1 MSAMPSPLPPTPP
14 DATDHPVAG
23 RARPGRTRRVLAVVL
38 VGVVA
43 LLTLSGCTRVQ
54 AGLAVQPDDT
64 VDGEIVIATP
74 GGAPDGKGPA
84 ITVPPELADDVDVS
98 AYSENGYVGSTV
110 RFTGLTFGQVSTLN
124 MLGGVAGGR
133 AELQLRRVGGRIAV
147 QGRADLTTVPVDG
160 ADVQLRINF
169 PGEVVET
176 NGEPDGGQVNWT
188 FAPGEVGQINASVAA
203 ADPNAPS
210 TVGWTL
216 FLAALVAAAA
226 GVAVVLAKR
235 NRNPAVRS

>member
-1 MSAMPSPLPPTPP
+1 MPPPLPPTPQ

-23 RARPGRTRRVLAVVL
+23 TRRRGRTRRVLAVGL
-38 VGVVA
+38 VAIVA
-43 LLTLSGCTRVQ
+43 LLTLGGCARVQ

-74 GGAPDGKGPA
+74 DGAPSGKGPE
-84 ITVPPELADDVDVS
+84 ISVPPELADEVDVS
-98 AYSENGYVGSTV
+98 PYSEDGYIGSTV
-110 RFTGLTFGQVSTLN
+110 RFSDLTFDQVGKLN
-124 MLGGVAGGR
+124 MLGGVAGSR

-147 QGRADLTTVPVDG
+147 EGRADLTSVPVDG

-176 NGEPDGGQVNWT
+176 NGDPDGGQVAWT
-188 FAPGEVGQINASVAA
+188 FAPGEVGQINASVAS

-210 TVGWTL
+210 TLGWTL
-216 FLAALVAAAA
+216 FLAGLVVAAA

>member
-1 MSAMPSPLPPTPP
+1 
-14 DATDHPVAG
+14 
-23 RARPGRTRRVLAVVL
+23 VLTAVLIGVL
-38 VGVVA
+38 T
-43 LLTLSGCTRVQ
+43 LLTLSGCARVQ

-74 GGAPDGKGPA
+74 DGAPSGKGPE

-98 AYSENGYVGSTV
+98 SYSQDGYVGSTI
-110 RFTGLTFGQVSTLN
+110 RFSGLTFEQLRKLN
-124 MLGGVAGGR
+124 ALGGVAGGR
-133 AELQLRRVGGRIAV
+133 AELDMRRVGGRIAV

-160 ADVQLRINF
+160 ADVQLKINF

-176 NGEPDGGQVNWT
+176 NGDPDGGQVTWS
-188 FAPGEVGQINASVAA
+188 FAPGEVGQITASVAS

-210 TVGWTL
+210 TLGWTL
-216 FLAALVAAAA
+216 FLAGLVVVAS

-235 NRNPAVRS
+235 NRNPSVRS

>member
-1 MSAMPSPLPPTPP
+1 MLTVLL
-14 DATDHPVAG
+14 VA
-23 RARPGRTRRVLAVVL
+23 
-38 VGVVA
+38 VVA
-43 LLTLSGCTRVQ
+43 LLALSGCARVQ

-74 GGAPDGKGPA
+74 DGAPGGKGPE
-84 ITVPPELADDVDVS
+84 ITVPPELSDDVEVS
-98 AYSENGYVGSTV
+98 SYSESGYVGSVV
-110 RFTGLTFGQVSTLN
+110 RFSGLTFEQLGSLN
-124 MLGGVAGGR
+124 ALGGVAGGR
-133 AELQLRRVGGRIAV
+133 ADLELRRVGGRIAV

-160 ADVQLRINF
+160 SDVQLKINF

-176 NGEPDGGQVNWT
+176 NGDADGGQVTWT
-188 FAPGEVGQINASVAA
+188 FAPGEVGQINASVAS

-210 TVGWTL
+210 TLGWTL
-216 FLAALVAAAA
+216 FLAALVAAAS

>member
-1 MSAMPSPLPPTPP
+1 MSAMPSPLPPRHQY
-14 DATDHPVAG
+14 ASG
-23 RARPGRTRRVLAVVL
+23 CRRPGGRTRRVVTATL
-38 VGVVA
+38 VAVVA
-43 LLTLSGCTRVQ
+43 LLTLSGCARVQ

-64 VDGEIVIATP
+64 VDGEVVIATP
-74 GGAPDGKGPA
+74 GGAPSGKGPE
-84 ITVPPELADDVDVS
+84 ITVPPELADEVDVS
-98 AYSENGYVGSTV
+98 PYSENGYVGSTV
-110 RFTGLTFGQVSTLN
+110 RFSGLTFEQVGKLN

>member
-1 MSAMPSPLPPTPP
+1 MSAMPSPLPPTRP
-14 DATDHPVAG
+14 DATADPHPEP
-23 RARPGRTRRVLAVVL
+23 RRGRTRRGLAVLL
-38 VGVVA
+38 VAVVA
-43 LLTLSGCTRVQ
+43 LLTLSGCARVQ

-74 GGAPDGKGPA
+74 DGAPGGKGPE
-84 ITVPPELADDVDVS
+84 ITVPPELSDDVEVS
-98 AYSENGYVGSTV
+98 SYSEGGYVGSVV
-110 RFTGLTFGQVSTLN
+110 RFSGLTFEQLGSLN
-124 MLGGVAGGR
+124 ALGGVAGGR
-133 AELQLRRVGGRIAV
+133 ADLELRRVGGRIAV

-160 ADVQLRINF
+160 ADVQLKINF

-176 NGEPDGGQVNWT
+176 NGDADGGQVTWT
-188 FAPGEVGQINASVAA
+188 FAPGEVGQINASVAS

-210 TVGWTL
+210 TLGWTL
-216 FLAALVAAAA
+216 FLAALVAVAS

>member
-1 MSAMPSPLPPTPP
+1 MTTMPSPHPTTPP
-14 DATDHPVAG
+14 DATDHPVRG
-23 RARPGRTRRVLAVVL
+23 TRTGRTRRVLTAVL
-38 VGVVA
+38 VTLVA
-43 LLTLSGCTRVQ
+43 LLTLSGCARVQ

-64 VDGEIVIATP
+64 VDGDVVIATP

-84 ITVPPELADDVDVS
+84 ITVPPELADDVDV
-98 AYSENGYVGSTV
+98 APYSQDGYVGSKIT
-110 RFTGLTFGQVSTLN
+110 FTGLTFEQVSKLN
-124 MLGGVAGGR
+124 LLGGVAGGR
-133 AELQLRRVGGRIAV
+133 ADLELRRVGGRIAV

-203 ADPNAPS
+203 TDPNAPS

-216 FLAALVAAAA
+216 FLGALVVAAA

-235 NRNPAVRS
+235 NRNPPVRT